1 MCGIVG
7 GYGENVDAPW
17 VSNQTTQLAYR
28 GPDFQKYI
36 QVNPKLHFGSAR
48 LAMTD
53 PLPRSNQP
61 FETERSVI
69 VFNGEIYN
77 YEILKAELESAGV
90 KFETQSDTEVLLKSL
105 DFWGDKATFRLE
117 GMFAF
122 AYFDKTKEILT
133 LGRDSLGKKPLY
145 FCLHKGSIYWSSSL
159 KSLTELTPNSRLNK
173 NAIFEYLSLGYV
185 LDPNTINDNIHS
197 VAPGKFLKLVIEDSK
212 VKFIDSVNIPK
223 RKNRTN
229 PEKKFREEL
238 QKAVQLRVASHKSVA
253 ISLSGG
259 VDSTV
264 VALLAKEVGSN
275 VTGYSAAW
283 PTSDKKR
290 YNSDSDSA
298 ENIANRIGIDFKRI
312 DIQNEFDLD
321 AKLKN
326 YVKAMEEPNSNPT
339 GLSMMSLYNNIS
351 EDGVR
356 LVLTGDGADEILGG
370 YPRYHSLR
378 RVPNFLR
385 IKSGLVTRYLEKERT
400 NGNRLAIQGL
410 ITQNS
415 NNDFNNWLHWH
426 WNFTPEETKRLFP
439 SYFTSSVEVDLRKS
453 LNESSPEFLAG
464 PVAFNMQLDHR
475 IWLNMESNRK
485 LDRISMFYSI
495 EARSPFQDENVID
508 AALDFMEKDNFRT
521 LDKKILRESFP
532 ELKSLGVR
540 DDKAGFISPVGHWL
554 RANEY
559 LVNSSLVSLSDHMP
573 LDNRFLSELR
583 DAPLSG
589 NYRRIMQLWSLVVLS
604 YWFNY
609 SK

>member
-17 VSNQTTQLAYR
+17 VSHQTTQLAYR

-36 QVNPKLHFGSAR
+36 QVNPKLHFGCAR

-61 FETERSVI
+61 FETDRSAI

-77 YEILKAELESAGV
+77 YENLKAELERAGV
-90 KFETQSDTEVLLKSL
+90 EFDTKSDTEVLLKSL
-105 DFWGDKATFRLE
+105 DFWGDEAAFKLE

-122 AYFDKTKEILT
+122 AYFDKTNEILT
-133 LGRDSLGKKPLY
+133 LGRDPLGKKPLY
-145 FCLHKGSIYWSSSL
+145 FCLNNGSIHWSSSL
-159 KSLTELTPNSRLNK
+159 KSLTGLTPALKPSK

-185 LDPNTINDNIHS
+185 LDPKTINTEIYS
-197 VAPGKFLKLVIEDSK
+197 VAPGKFLKLVIQDSK
-212 VKFIDSVNIPK
+212 VKFLESVTIPK
-223 RKNRTN
+223 RKKRID
-229 PEKKFREEL
+229 PDKKFREEL
-238 QKAVQLRVASHKSVA
+238 QKAVQLRVLNHESVA

-259 VDSTV
+259 MDSSI
-264 VALLAKEVGSN
+264 VALLAKETGIK

-290 YNSDSDSA
+290 YNHDSDNA
-298 ENIANRIGIDFKRI
+298 EKIANQIGIEFKRI
-312 DIQNEFDLD
+312 DIVNEFDLD
-321 AKLKN
+321 TKLKN
-326 YVKAMEEPNSNPT
+326 YIEAMEEPNSNPT
-339 GLSMMSLYNNIS
+339 GLSMMNLYKS
-351 EDGVR
+351 VAEDGVR

-370 YPRYHSLR
+370 YPRYHSLL
-378 RVPNFLR
+378 RVPNIFQ
-385 IKSGLVTRYLEKERT
+385 IKSKLVTQYLEKERT
-400 NGNRLAIQGL
+400 NSTRFVIQSL

-426 WNFTPEETKRLFP
+426 WNFTPEETRRLIP
-439 SYFTSSVEVDLRKS
+439 RYFASSVGDDLRKS
-453 LNESSPEFLAG
+453 LNESSPDFLAT

-508 AALDFMEKDNFRT
+508 AALDFMEKNNFRI
-521 LDKKILRESFP
+521 LDKKLLRESFP

-554 RANEY
+554 RSNKD
-559 LVNSSLVSLSDHMP
+559 LVNRSLDSLSDHIP
-573 LDNRFLSELR
+573 LDKGFVSELR
-583 DAPLSG
+583 KAPLTG
-589 NYRRIMQLWSLVVLS
+589 DYRKIMQLWSLIVLS